1 MYKGC
6 RYTGL
11 KPQQAM
17 QGVQSSYFTM
27 GYKAELYMK
36 GRNINNVVGLIVG
49 TEVFKLVE
57 GIPSTDQNHSGMQI

>member
-1 MYKGC
+1 
-6 RYTGL
+6 
-11 KPQQAM
+11 
-17 QGVQSSYFTM
+17 M